1 MNYPNAIKKSNKTT
15 KIDSKLSHKNRG
27 MTLEGDINVTN
38 EYYREIDKAI
48 IYKKP
53 TPIKIVKVDYPSRD
67 KTTIK
72 ELKKRNRQL
81 YDSLEASKDKIDF
94 LVQFTSKQEYNTGK
108 VVIRKVKEHDTV
120 YVDSLKF
127 ADSKTFEYTNV
138 NQNDTM
144 IYKLKI
150 NSKEEPNWYSLNIKT
165 STKYTIVNKELENG
179 QNHITIGDGG
189 HNADITDVTVF
200 KKDKKT
206 FWKRFSVGPSVTAGY
221 DLTHKQWGIMAGA
234 SITYNLTK

>member
-1 MNYPNAIKKSNKTT
+1 MKKKNNKCIIIVIILLLIISGVLCFTHYKMYEARKKIEAIEFKDSVNQYNAI
-15 KIDSKLSHKNRG
+15 
-27 MTLEGDINVTN
+27 
-38 EYYREIDKAI
+38 YYE
-48 IYKKP
+48 
-53 TPIKIVKVDYPSRD
+53 
-67 KTTIK
+67 TTIK